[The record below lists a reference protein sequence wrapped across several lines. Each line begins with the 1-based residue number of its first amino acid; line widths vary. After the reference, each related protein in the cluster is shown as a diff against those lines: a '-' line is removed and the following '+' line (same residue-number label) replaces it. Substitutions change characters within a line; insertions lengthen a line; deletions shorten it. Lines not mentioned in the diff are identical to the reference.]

1 MQECQQLYC
10 LYIIFYILKTVI
22 YVEAGLKCHDTT
34 ELQLLGCLN
43 CAFPVFECIL
53 VLLKM
58 RLYPKFLRFVKIAFS
73 RIAKIL
79 IIFSNRSLT
88 ITLSRKP
95 KQDKP

>member
-10 LYIIFYILKTVI
+10 LYIIFCILKTVI
-22 YVEAGLKCHDTT
+22 YVEAGLKCHDTA

-43 CAFPVFECIL
+43 CAFPVFEHIL
-53 VLLKM
+53 VLLKI
-58 RLYPKFLRFVKIAFS
+58 RLYPKFLRFMKSTFS

-79 IIFSNRSLT
+79 LVFSRKSLT
-88 ITLSRKP
+88 IPLSIKT